1 MERLLSWVY
10 AKIIHL
16 SIPREIQKYK
26 DEIGMKD
33 IYDKTAF
40 DYLYKTGNM
49 NNEIINE
56 LKREIYLHYH
66 KFN

>member
-1 MERLLSWVY
+1 MSLCENNSFVL
-10 AKIIHL
+10 
-16 SIPREIQKYK
+16 PRGIQKYK

-56 LKREIYLHYH
+56 LKRERYLHYH